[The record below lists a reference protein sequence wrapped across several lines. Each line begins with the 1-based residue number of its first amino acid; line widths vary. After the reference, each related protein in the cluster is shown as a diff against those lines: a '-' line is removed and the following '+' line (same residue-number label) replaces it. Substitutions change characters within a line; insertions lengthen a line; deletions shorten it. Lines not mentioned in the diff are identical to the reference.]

1 MGKAKKLKRK
11 IKELEKAHAKEQAKK
26 KQYKKALKALKQQLA
41 EVKQQLAEVK
51 QAPAESKALAEKQK
65 KTFAKPARPR
75 KHRSSKSSKEE
86 LFRRIKAN
94 AKNIDFNRI
103 GKATAK
109 EKDDLQRIK
118 GIGPFLEKKLNTLGI
133 FTLQQIA
140 NFTTGD
146 ENKVTEAIEFFKGRM
161 KREKWVAQSKKL
173 MKES

>member
-1 MGKAKKLKRK
+1 MGKVKKLKRK
-11 IKELEKAHAKEQAKK
+11 IKDLEKAHAKEQAKK
-26 KQYKKALKALKQQLA
+26 KQYKKALKALKQQ
-41 EVKQQLAEVK
+41 QAEVK
-51 QAPAESKALAEKQK
+51 QAPAEPEALAEKQK
-65 KTFAKPARPR
+65 ATPAKPAQPR
-75 KHRSSKSSKEE
+75 KRRSSKSSRDE

-94 AKNIDFNRI
+94 AKNIDFSRI

-133 FTLQQIA
+133 FTLKQIA

-161 KREKWVAQSKKL
+161 KREKWVAQAKKL
-173 MKES
+173 DKES